1 MKKLFV
7 CALAASMFTACSQDE
22 TISQQSPMQ
31 ISFEG
36 AFVNNASRAID
47 PSYHNQNNPL
57 EAFDVWGFMD
67 ESTGSLWDDVA
78 TGEDVNKTDAGWN
91 YVNTAYWF
99 AGHTYYFAALAPQN
113 SVNIAKYPA
122 SGEAAKLGFGE
133 ITFTNNEG
141 TEDLLYAAT
150 KYTDLADVETIT
162 SQPAPVKFAFSH
174 LLSKVKFTFRNGFA
188 VENYKINITSLT
200 MKVAK
205 EATIDL
211 AQDWWST
218 NKWGEYAG
226 ETVLDFGTIENL
238 VNSASQESANER
250 LTFPTDADKE
260 YEVVLTANLY
270 VGGVEAIPEITKTI
284 KISEVALKLGHA
296 YNFVAELN
304 EKNFVDDEDPAS
316 QLYPITFEAEVINWD
331 ETESEQTVSFKVSN
345 ENELKQALATGGNY
359 YLGRNIELTSP
370 LYSTADVVL
379 NLNGKSIVNNKGNV
393 ILAKSGNLTI
403 NGEGTVWGSMDNSSA
418 SCAVWAYNDAK
429 VIINGGSFQ
438 VGDDKASLEA
448 AEDKSKANWRND
460 CIYVSGKGTIV
471 INGGEFKYTGE
482 NPEGHK
488 FLLNCFDSS
497 YKANECA
504 IIVNGGK
511 FHNYNPANNA
521 AEGAGTNFVAEGYQS
536 TETEEGSNIW
546 VVTKK

>member
-31 ISFEG
+31 ISFDG
-36 AFVNNASRAID
+36 AFVNNATRAAQD
-47 PSYHNQNNPL
+47 PSFTNNEGDKAL
-57 EAFDVWGFMD
+57 TAFDVWGFMD
-67 ESTGSLWDDVA
+67 ESTGSLWDDVEG
-78 TGEDVNKTDAGWN
+78 GEDVNKTDAGWN

-113 SVNIAKYPA
+113 SGNIEKTPA
-122 SGEAAKLGFGE
+122 SGDAAKKGFGK
-133 ITFTNNEG
+133 ITFTNDDG
-141 TEDLLYAAT
+141 TEDLLYSAT
-150 KYTDLADVETIT
+150 KYTDLVDVKTIT

-174 LLSKVKFTFRNGFA
+174 LLSKVKFTFINGFE

-205 EATIDL
+205 NATIDL
-211 AQDWWST
+211 AVDDWWST
-218 NKWGEYAG
+218 NKWDEYAG
-226 ETVLDFGTIENL
+226 ETTLDFGTIEDL
-238 VNSASQESANER
+238 VNTASQESAYER

-270 VGGVEAIPEITKTI
+270 VGDVPAIPKITKTI

-304 EKNFVDDEDPAS
+304 EKNFVDDKDPAS
-316 QLYPITFEAEVINWD
+316 QLYPITFEADVIEWD

-359 YLGRNIELTSP
+359 YLGSDIELTSP

-379 NLNGKSIVNNKGNV
+379 NLNGKSIVNNKGYV

-403 NGEGTVWGSMDNSSA
+403 NGEGTVWGSKDNSIG

-429 VIINGGSFQ
+429 VVINGGLFQ
-438 VGDDKASLEA
+438 VGDDKASKDAGL
-448 AEDKSKANWRND
+448 NWRND
-460 CIYVSGKGTIV
+460 CIYVSGEGTIV

-521 AEGAGTNFVAEGYQS
+521 AEGAGTDFVAEGYQS

>member
-31 ISFEG
+31 ISFDG
-36 AFVNNASRAID
+36 AFVENASRAID
-47 PSYHNQNNPL
+47 PSFHNTNNPL
-57 EAFDVWGFMD
+57 KAFDVWGFMD

-78 TGEDVNKTDAGWN
+78 KGEDVNKTDAGWN

-113 SVNIAKYPA
+113 SGNIAKTAA
-122 SGEAAKLGFGE
+122 SGEAAKKGFGQ
-133 ITFTNNEG
+133 ITFTNVDG
-141 TEDLLYAAT
+141 TEDLLYSAT
-150 KYTDLADVETIT
+150 KYTDLEDVETIT

-174 LLSKVKFTFRNGFA
+174 LLSKVKFTFKNQFA
-188 VENYKINITSLT
+188 VENYKINITSLK

-205 EATIDL
+205 NATIDL
-211 AQDWWST
+211 AVDDWWST

-270 VGGVEAIPEITKTI
+270 IGDVNAIPEITKTI
-284 KISEVALKLGHA
+284 KISEVALKMGHA

-316 QLYPITFEAEVINWD
+316 QLYPITFEAEVIEWD
-331 ETESEQTVSFKVSN
+331 ESELNQTVSFKVSS
-345 ENELKQALATGGNY
+345 ESELKQAFATGGNY
-359 YLGRNIELTSP
+359 YLGEDVELESSLVT
-370 LYSTADVVL
+370 TTDVVL
-379 NLNGKSIVNNKGNV
+379 NLNGKSLKCKTSDVLVCEAGT
-393 ILAKSGNLTI
+393 LTI
-403 NGEGTVWGSMDNSSA
+403 NGEGLVYGSEDNSSS
-418 SCAVWAYNDAK
+418 SCAVWAKGTGN
-429 VIINGGSFQ
+429 VIINGGTYK
-438 VGDDKASLEA
+438 VGDDLASYNA

-460 CIYVSGKGTIV
+460 CIYARDNAKIT
-471 INGGEFKYTGE
+471 INGGEFMYTGN

-488 FLLNCFDSS
+488 FVLDLKDNSAATITVKGGVYHKFNPGNH
-497 YKANECA
+497 KAEPVA
-504 IIVNGGK
+504 TGITS
-511 FHNYNPANNA
+511 FL
-521 AEGAGTNFVAEGYQS
+521 AEGY
-536 TETEEGSNIW
+536 TVTAEGDVYT
-546 VVTKK
+546 VVKE